1 MAQWINVLRN
11 SSFVNPTRLPLLCR
25 NFRAVALAEPGLTA
39 GWLAGWLAG
48 RLAGRRNAGKFRIF
62 KIHYRSNF

>member
-11 SSFVNPTRLPLLCR
+11 NSFVNPTQLPLLCR
-25 NFRAVALAEPGLTA
+25 NSRAIALAEPGLT
-39 GWLAGWLAG
+39 AG